1 MRPSVKLDL
10 VFMPSVF
17 EPNDP
22 ADFGVRE
29 PGVEP
34 GVRRGVEPGRL
45 GVLPPG
51 VLDGV

>member
-1 MRPSVKLDL
+1 MDL

-17 EPNDP
+17 EPKDP

-34 GVRRGVEPGRL
+34 GVRRGVVPGRLL